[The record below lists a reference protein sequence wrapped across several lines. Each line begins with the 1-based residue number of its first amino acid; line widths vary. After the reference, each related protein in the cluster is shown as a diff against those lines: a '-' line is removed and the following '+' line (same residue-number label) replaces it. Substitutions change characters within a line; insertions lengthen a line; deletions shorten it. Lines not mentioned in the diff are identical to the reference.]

1 MIRTDMV
8 LIKPIVTEKTVA
20 MKGKHVFSVHPDAT
34 KSDVKK
40 ALKDFYG
47 LDIKKVNIIRIPEKT
62 KIVKRGQVA
71 RKRAPLK
78 KAVVTLVSDKTL
90 DFNAFK

>member
-1 MIRTDMV
+1 MV

-20 MKGKHVFSVHPDAT
+20 MKGKHAFSVHPGAT

-47 LDIKKVNIIRIPEKT
+47 LEVEKVNIIRIPEKT
-62 KIVKRGQVA
+62 KIMRRGQVA

-78 KAVVTLVSDKTL
+78 KAVVTLASGKTL